1 MLLIYPI
8 IPTDLTGQSTMTLR
22 KFALIGLLL
31 PVAAY
36 AQHAEHQQHPN
47 TDHQGQH
54 TSSLSAD
61 DITGL
66 QEGRGMGMAR
76 PAELNGYPGPLHVL
90 ELADALGLTM
100 DQRMEA
106 QRLREALLAKAQ
118 PLGAQIVERERRLD
132 MMFVQ
137 QRADREMIE
146 AATAEIG
153 LLRAQLRAVHL
164 NAHVGMYAAM
174 TSGQRTRYTNLR
186 GHEGPAMQPHDGML
200 DNEASPEDMDH
211 GDMDHGDMDHDGM
224 DHGDMDNDGMDHSGM
239 DHGGM
244 DHEDAEPTTLTHD
257 GHQN

>member
-36 AQHAEHQQHPN
+36 AQHAEHQQHQN

-174 TSGQRTRYTNLR
+174 TSGQRDRYANLR
-186 GHEGPAMQPHDGML
+186 GYTVQAIQPHDGML
-200 DNEASPEDMDH
+200 DDDVSPEDMNH
-211 GDMDHGDMDHDGM
+211 ENMDHKDI
-224 DHGDMDNDGMDHSGM
+224 

-244 DHEDAEPTTLTHD
+244 DHSSMEYGTLRPTGPTPN

>member
-22 KFALIGLLL
+22 KFALIGLLF

-36 AQHAEHQQHPN
+36 AQHAEHQQHQN

-153 LLRAQLRAVHL
+153 RLRAQLRAVHL
-164 NAHVGMYAAM
+164 NAHVGMYATM
-174 TSGQRTRYTNLR
+174 TSEQRARYSSLR
-186 GHEGPAMQPHDGML
+186 GNDEPTMQPHEGMR
-200 DNEASPEDMDH
+200 DNEASPENMIHGDMDHGGMDHGSMDHGSMDH
-211 GDMDHGDMDHDGM
+211 GDMDHGDME
-224 DHGDMDNDGMDHSGM
+224 
-239 DHGGM
+239 
-244 DHEDAEPTTLTHD
+244 HEDTKSTVPTHD
-257 GHQN
+257 EHQH